1 MAIVISGSKTQVR
14 KVVIGTPVK
23 KVTSG
28 AFSISNL
35 GGVDVSGA
43 ENGAVIVYDAD
54 QGKFIADKTLEDT
67 NITGGQYWWHQ

>member
-43 ENGAVIVYDAD
+43 ENGAVIVYDES

-67 NITGGQYWWHQ
+67 NITGGQY

>member
-1 MAIVISGSKTQVR
+1 MAIIVSGSKTQVR
-14 KVVIGTPVK
+14 KIIIGTPVK

-43 ENGAVIVYDAD
+43 VTGAVLVYDENL
-54 QGKFIADKTLEDT
+54 GKFIADKTLEDT
-67 NITGGQYWWHQ
+67 NITGGQY